1 VFEQNSQIKAV
12 RQYWRRY
19 LATDHRVQKK
29 VTTTW
34 WLAPLLRQM
43 HEPSLVYADRIAVK
57 DGQVFTAE
65 ASSAHTDLMLH
76 LIEEHLGKQLSELV
90 ANVLLLDNRTT
101 KAQYAMASVLANID
115 PLVETTLPNRPALR
129 GIAETLFIT
138 ERTMA
143 RRIVAA
149 TDKTPTKLR
158 SKIAS

>member
-1 VFEQNSQIKAV
+1 
-12 RQYWRRY
+12 
-19 LATDHRVQKK
+19 
-29 VTTTW
+29 
-34 WLAPLLRQM
+34 
-43 HEPSLVYADRIAVK
+43 VYADRIAVK
-57 DGQVFTAE
+57 DGQVFTAG

-115 PLVETTLPNRPALR
+115 PLVAKINRLVETTLPNRPALR
-129 GIAETLFIT
+129 GIAETLFMT
-138 ERTMA
+138 ERTTA